1 MCNTIN
7 CPLRTVYINRMW
19 ILSVRRSASV
29 FKIAQTLIE
38 VFVQFWR
45 LKIKVTEL
53 KTVQMTIWQ
62 IQIWQTL
69 YTLYTVIHGSQC
81 MCIYCQYLHDHAYT
95 SIKSI
100 FLQLQRLKLPVLL
113 KNTLT
118 YGGQNISKYFSLMMY
133 TTIFCKLINSYPS

>member
-19 ILSVRRSASV
+19 ILSVRRSAGV

-69 YTLYTVIHGSQC
+69 YTLHNTWFSVYKHILP
-81 MCIYCQYLHDHAYT
+81 IFNHAYT

>member
-69 YTLYTVIHGSQC
+69 YTLHNTWFSVYKHILP
-81 MCIYCQYLHDHAYT
+81 IFNHAYT

-133 TTIFCKLINSYPS
+133 TTIFWKLINSYPS

>member
-69 YTLYTVIHGSQC
+69 YTLHNTWFSVYKHILP
-81 MCIYCQYLHDHAYT
+81 IFNHAYT

>member
-7 CPLRTVYINRMW
+7 CPLHTVYINRMW

-69 YTLYTVIHGSQC
+69 YTLHNTWFSVYKHILP
-81 MCIYCQYLHDHAYT
+81 IFNHAYT

>member
-19 ILSVRRSASV
+19 ILSVRRSAGV

-69 YTLYTVIHGSQC
+69 YTLHNTWFSVYKHILP
-81 MCIYCQYLHDHAYT
+81 IFNHAYT

-118 YGGQNISKYFSLMMY
+118 YGGQNISKYFSLMMH

>member
-19 ILSVRRSASV
+19 ILSVRRSAGV

-38 VFVQFWR
+38 R
-45 LKIKVTEL
+45 KVTEL

-69 YTLYTVIHGSQC
+69 YTLNTVIHGSQC

-95 SIKSI
+95 SIESI
-100 FLQLQRLKLPVLL
+100 FLQLLRLKLRVLL

-133 TTIFCKLINSYPS
+133 YYFLQADQLIS

>member
-7 CPLRTVYINRMW
+7 CPLHTVYINRMW
-19 ILSVRRSASV
+19 ILSMRRSAGV

-69 YTLYTVIHGSQC
+69 YTLHNTWFSVYKHILP
-81 MCIYCQYLHDHAYT
+81 IFNHAYT

>member
-69 YTLYTVIHGSQC
+69 YTLHNTWFSVYKHILP
-81 MCIYCQYLHDHAYT
+81 IFNHAYT

-133 TTIFCKLINSYPS
+133 YYFLQADQLIS

>member
-69 YTLYTVIHGSQC
+69 YTLHNTWFSAYKHILP
-81 MCIYCQYLHDHAYT
+81 IFNHAYT

>member
-19 ILSVRRSASV
+19 ILLVRRSASV

-62 IQIWQTL
+62 IQMWQTL
-69 YTLYTVIHGSQC
+69 YTLHNTWFSVYKHILP
-81 MCIYCQYLHDHAYT
+81 IFNHAYT

>member
-7 CPLRTVYINRMW
+7 CPLHTVYINRMW
-19 ILSVRRSASV
+19 ILSVRRSAGV

-38 VFVQFWR
+38 R
-45 LKIKVTEL
+45 KVTEL

-69 YTLYTVIHGSQC
+69 YTLHNTWFSVYKHILP
-81 MCIYCQYLHDHAYT
+81 IFNHAYT

>member
-19 ILSVRRSASV
+19 ILSVRRSAGV

-38 VFVQFWR
+38 R
-45 LKIKVTEL
+45 KVTEL

-69 YTLYTVIHGSQC
+69 YTLNTVIHGSQC

-100 FLQLQRLKLPVLL
+100 FLQLLRLKLRVLL

-133 TTIFCKLINSYPS
+133 YYFLQADQLIS

>member
-62 IQIWQTL
+62 IQMWQTL
-69 YTLYTVIHGSQC
+69 YTLHNTWFSVYKHILP
-81 MCIYCQYLHDHAYT
+81 IFNHAYT

>member
-69 YTLYTVIHGSQC
+69 YTLNTVIHGSQC

-100 FLQLQRLKLPVLL
+100 FLQLLRLKLRVLL

-133 TTIFCKLINSYPS
+133 YYFLQADQLIS

>member
-19 ILSVRRSASV
+19 ILSVRRSAGV

-53 KTVQMTIWQ
+53 KTVQMIIWQ

-69 YTLYTVIHGSQC
+69 YTLHNTWFSVYKHILP
-81 MCIYCQYLHDHAYT
+81 IFNHAYT

>member
-19 ILSVRRSASV
+19 ILLVRRSASV

-69 YTLYTVIHGSQC
+69 YTLHNTWFSVYKHILP
-81 MCIYCQYLHDHAYT
+81 IFNHAYT

-133 TTIFCKLINSYPS
+133 TTIFCKLIDSYPS